1 MVLRYARLFQEHKAA
16 AVERARG
23 HRNEHR
29 TASHLQGPAQG
40 RDHFEDDCDM
50 LEEYLL
56 GSYEAK
62 FKAKLRLVARVL
74 VLQRTLPNSAVATNI
89 ALAETLNPEAKFC

>member
-1 MVLRYARLFQEHKAA
+1 
-16 AVERARG
+16 
-23 HRNEHR
+23 
-29 TASHLQGPAQG
+29 
-40 RDHFEDDCDM
+40 M